1 MPPTLTASP
10 THQHILRPFTRPPA
24 PQRPPEETVTIEE
37 LSDEEDTHI
46 RAELEKPIQAST
58 TLAPFITHQ
67 DYVGEITKTGLAA
80 AIERLY
86 RDVNSMIDILGLNSR
101 TIQAFIKG
109 HLEHF
114 KDAGRERGDLE
125 NAQDWVLVETENLGT
140 VQEEVE
146 ADIEANKLQGVDV
159 TMAELT
165 RVRKCMGGLLR
176 EGQAMKKKLEQLRD
190 PKRRRSVREAPLEEP
205 LANEQRRLR
214 EGFARHQKLLVEAEE
229 AVTVLRARIA
239 AVQGKRDDGK
249 IPTVEAVENTI
260 RKMTAMAQEKSAEV
274 DVLERSM
281 RKLGIAPSTPSRDSP
296 TRPMTRDSMRSST
309 PLRSSWL
316 AASMQKQTPT
326 KAGTTFKTPGYENEE
341 DEDEVEVED
350 GDEDPVEVERRKQWE
365 EKVRKYKTK
374 RERRKIAL
382 GHFRDAVLKKH
393 AAEIEA
399 KSKVKAATEVC

>member
-1 MPPTLTASP
+1 
-10 THQHILRPFTRPPA
+10 
-24 PQRPPEETVTIEE
+24 
-37 LSDEEDTHI
+37 
-46 RAELEKPIQAST
+46 
-58 TLAPFITHQ
+58 
-67 DYVGEITKTGLAA
+67 
-80 AIERLY
+80 
-86 RDVNSMIDILGLNSR
+86 MIDILGLNAR

-109 HLEHF
+109 HLEHS

-146 ADIEANKLQGVDV
+146 ADIEASKLQNVDA
-159 TMAELT
+159 TMMELT
-165 RVRKCMGGLLR
+165 RVRKGMGELLR

-205 LANEQRRLR
+205 MANEQRRMR

-239 AVQGKRDDGK
+239 AVQGKKHEGK
-249 IPTVEAVENTI
+249 VPTVEAVENTI
-260 RKMTAMAQEKSAEV
+260 RKMTAMTQERSAEV

-326 KAGTTFKTPGYENEE
+326 KTGMTFKTPGYEN
-341 DEDEVEVED
+341 DEDGGEIED
-350 GDEDPVEVERRKQWE
+350 GDEDPVEAERRKKWE
-365 EKVRKYKTK
+365 EMVRKYKEK
-374 RERRKIAL
+374 KERRKVAL

-393 AAEIEA
+393 AADMEAESKAKAAA
-399 KSKVKAATEVC
+399 KSTDVNANAGVQIKVEPV